1 MKKNCK
7 LNNIRSLF
15 VGSAPSLRGRAGGEA
30 VLSFL
35 LLLSTLL
42 FQSCL
47 KDQEDVFDKSSS
59 LRMQEVLDKTK
70 AALTGNENGWTLDY
84 YPSRDL
90 SYGGIAYAIQFKGT
104 EATVYSQN
112 AEKGETSLYKLTNDD
127 GPVLSFDTYNSLMHA
142 YATPSSS
149 EYEAKDGDFE
159 FIIMDVQS
167 DLITLK
173 GKRSGNMMYMHRLS
187 QPAKEYIAAVQNI
200 EEKMYSGKYAF
211 VIDGDSILVRRTG
224 NVFLFTDPKTG
235 ESTEMPFITTTTG
248 FELKDTVTIM
258 GKNVEGFNYS
268 ENGIWANPTDNS
280 IALVAIPQPLTEF
293 LTTHNWF
300 FKASAMS
307 ENALKLFNKAK
318 EGSAEIGEEVKYM
331 IIGPNDVLGYSGAFG
346 FSFMSGDS
354 KGNYGGSLVLD
365 ADILTDDILTL
376 YFTGKVEGDG
386 GWYFSNAKYNYV
398 ISALTG
404 AKGFSYTLTAD
415 NLKNPTWIK
424 MQQIDD
430 PEMYFTVYK
439 EEIASPF
446 DN

>member
-1 MKKNCK
+1 MKKNNQSYK
-7 LNNIRSLF
+7 SLAPLWGKGVRRTGKGSLF
-15 VGSAPSLRGRAGGEA
+15 
-30 VLSFL
+30 FF

-104 EATVYSQN
+104 EATVYSQKS
-112 AEKGETSLYKLTNDD
+112 EKSETSLYKLTNDD
-127 GPVLSFDTYNSLMHA
+127 GPILSFDSYNSLMHA
-142 YATPSSS
+142 YATPSAD

-211 VIDGDSILVRRTG
+211 VIDGDSILTRRIG

-235 ESTEMPFITTTTG
+235 ESTEMPFITTSTG
-248 FELKDTVTIM
+248 FEMKDTVTIM
-258 GKNVEGFNYS
+258 GKNVTAFNYS
-268 ENGIWANPTDNS
+268 DNGIWANPTDNS

-293 LTTHNWF
+293 LTTHYWF

-307 ENALKLFNKAK
+307 EKALKLFNKAK

-331 IIGPNDVLGYSGAFG
+331 IIGPNDVIGYSGAFG

-365 ADILTDDILTL
+365 ADILTDEILTL

-386 GWYFSNAKYNYV
+386 GWYFSNANYNYV

-415 NLKNPTWIK
+415 DLKSPTWIK

>member
-1 MKKNCK
+1 MKKNNQSYK
-7 LNNIRSLF
+7 SL
-15 VGSAPSLRGRAGGEA
+15 APLWGKGVRRTGKGA
-30 VLSFL
+30 LFFFL
-35 LLLSTLL
+35 ILSTLL

-70 AALTGNENGWTLDY
+70 AALTGNENGWALDY

-104 EATVYSQN
+104 EATVYSQKS
-112 AEKGETSLYKLTNDD
+112 EKSETSLYKLTNDD
-127 GPVLSFDTYNSLMHA
+127 GPILSFDSYNSLMHA
-142 YATPSSS
+142 YATPSAD

-187 QPAKEYIAAVQNI
+187 QPAKDYIAAVQNI

-211 VIDGDSILVRRTG
+211 VIDGDSILTRRIG
-224 NVFLFTDPKTG
+224 NVFLFTDPETG

-248 FELKDTVTIM
+248 FEMKDTVTVM
-258 GKNVEGFNYS
+258 GKNVTAFNYS

-293 LTTHNWF
+293 LTTHYWF

-307 ENALKLFNKAK
+307 EKALKLFNKAK

-331 IIGPNDVLGYSGAFG
+331 IIGPNDVIGYSGAFG

-386 GWYFSNAKYNYV
+386 GWYFSNANYNYV

-415 NLKNPTWIK
+415 DLKSPTWIK

>member
-1 MKKNCK
+1 MKKNNQSYK
-7 LNNIRSLF
+7 SLAPLWEKGVRRTGKGSLF
-15 VGSAPSLRGRAGGEA
+15 
-30 VLSFL
+30 FF

-70 AALTGNENGWTLDY
+70 AALTGNENGWALDY

-104 EATVYSQN
+104 EATVYSQKS
-112 AEKGETSLYKLTNDD
+112 EKSETSLYKLTNDD
-127 GPVLSFDTYNSLMHA
+127 GPILSFDSYNSLMHA
-142 YATPSSS
+142 YATPSAD

-167 DLITLK
+167 DIITLK

-211 VIDGDSILVRRTG
+211 VIDGDSILTRRIG

-235 ESTEMPFITTTTG
+235 ESTEMPFITTSTG
-248 FELKDTVTIM
+248 FEMKDTVNIM
-258 GKNVEGFNYS
+258 GKNVTAFNYS

-293 LTTHNWF
+293 LTAHYWF

-307 ENALKLFNKAK
+307 EKALKLFNKAK

-354 KGNYGGSLVLD
+354 KGNFRGSLVLD
-365 ADILTDDILTL
+365 ADILTDEILTL

-386 GWYFSNAKYNYV
+386 DWYFSNSNYNYV
-398 ISALTG
+398 ISALTV

-415 NLKNPTWIK
+415 DLKSPTWIK

>member
-1 MKKNCK
+1 MKKNNQSYK
-7 LNNIRSLF
+7 SLAPLWGKGVRRTGKGSLF
-15 VGSAPSLRGRAGGEA
+15 
-30 VLSFL
+30 FF

-70 AALTGNENGWTLDY
+70 AALTGNENGWALDY

-104 EATVYSQN
+104 EATVYSQKS
-112 AEKGETSLYKLTNDD
+112 EKSETSLYKLTNDD
-127 GPVLSFDTYNSLMHA
+127 GPILSFDSYNSLMHA
-142 YATPSSS
+142 YATPSAD

-211 VIDGDSILVRRTG
+211 VIDGDSILTRRIG

-248 FELKDTVTIM
+248 FEMKDTVNIM
-258 GKNVEGFNYS
+258 GKNVTAFNYS

-293 LTTHNWF
+293 LTTHYWF

-307 ENALKLFNKAK
+307 EKALKLFNKAK

-331 IIGPNDVLGYSGAFG
+331 IIGPNDVIGYSGAFG

-386 GWYFSNAKYNYV
+386 GWYFSNANYNYV

-415 NLKNPTWIK
+415 DLKSPTWIK

>member
-1 MKKNCK
+1 MKKNSK
-7 LNNIRSLF
+7 LQNIRALITE
-15 VGSAPSLRGRAGGEA
+15 SAPSLRGRAGGEA
-30 VLSFL
+30 VLSFF

-70 AALTGNENGWTLDY
+70 AALTGNENGWALDY

-104 EATVYSQN
+104 EATVYSQKS
-112 AEKGETSLYKLTNDD
+112 EKSETSLYKLTNDD
-127 GPVLSFDTYNSLMHA
+127 GPILSFDSYNSLMHA
-142 YATPSSS
+142 YATPSAD

-211 VIDGDSILVRRTG
+211 VIDGDSILTRRIG
-224 NVFLFTDPKTG
+224 NVFLFTDPETG

-248 FELKDTVTIM
+248 FEMKDTVTVM
-258 GKNVEGFNYS
+258 GKNVTAFNYS

-293 LTTHNWF
+293 LTTHYWF

-307 ENALKLFNKAK
+307 EKALKLFNKAK

-331 IIGPNDVLGYSGAFG
+331 IIGPNDVIGYSGAFG

-386 GWYFSNAKYNYV
+386 GWYFSNANYNYV

-415 NLKNPTWIK
+415 DLKSPTWIK

>member
-1 MKKNCK
+1 MKHDNHISHS
-7 LNNIRSLF
+7 NILPF
-15 VGSAPSLRGRAGGEA
+15 GKAWLG
-30 VLSFL
+30 FF

-42 FQSCL
+42 LQSCL

-293 LTTHNWF
+293 LTTHYWF

-307 ENALKLFNKAK
+307 EKAMTFFNKAK
-318 EGSAEIGEEVKYM
+318 DGSAGEGEEIKYM
-331 IIGPNDVLGYSGAFG
+331 ILGPNDILDGYSGAFG
-346 FSFMSGDS
+346 FTFISG
-354 KGNYGGSLVLD
+354 GYGGSLHIKAD
-365 ADILTDDILTL
+365 ALTDDIITL
-376 YFTGKVEGDG
+376 YFAGTGEGNG
-386 GWYFSNAKYNYV
+386 LWYFERANYNSIIGV
-398 ISALTG
+398 LTG
-404 AKGFSYTLTAD
+404 PAGISYTLTAD
-415 NLKNPTWIK
+415 DLKSPTWIK